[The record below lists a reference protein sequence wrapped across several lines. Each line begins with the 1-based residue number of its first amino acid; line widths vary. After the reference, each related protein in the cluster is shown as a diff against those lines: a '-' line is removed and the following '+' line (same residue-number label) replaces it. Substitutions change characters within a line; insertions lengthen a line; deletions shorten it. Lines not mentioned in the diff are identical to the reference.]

1 MAYPRALAAE
11 DNAIDPN
18 SFWRVNKLTGLGKRS
33 SGVRSLGPN
42 ALLLGIDGG
51 GTRCRARLCDA
62 TGTKLGEA
70 TAGPANIRLG
80 LERSFSAILQAT
92 TECLVQAALS
102 SRDSSR
108 ITACLALAGASEP
121 EHLAAAQ
128 DYPHPFRRAIVTTDA
143 HAACVG
149 AHGGRNGGIIII
161 GTGSIG
167 WAERKGLHYRIG
179 GWGWP
184 ISDEGSGAW
193 IGHEALR
200 RLLWAYDGRIDWSP
214 LLRALFARFEQD
226 PHAILQWTL
235 NASPRDLGSL
245 APLIVE
251 HAAQNDRVG
260 REFMRM
266 AAVHIDRL
274 AERLISVGTQRLS
287 VVGGLAAHVAPWLSP
302 GTKSHIVPP
311 TGDALDGAL
320 RLARRTAVRPYS
332 SLLERA

>member
-1 MAYPRALAAE
+1 MRP
-11 DNAIDPN
+11 
-18 SFWRVNKLTGLGKRS
+18 
-33 SGVRSLGPN
+33 LGPN
-42 ALLLGIDGG
+42 ALLLGVDGG
-51 GTRCRARLCDA
+51 GTRCRARLSDA
-62 TGTKLGEA
+62 TGAKLGEA
-70 TAGPANIRLG
+70 TAGPANIRFG

-92 TECLVQAALS
+92 TECLVQASLS

-121 EHLAAAQ
+121 KHLAAAQ

-143 HAACVG
+143 HAACIG
-149 AHGGRNGGIIII
+149 AHGGRDGGIIII

-184 ISDEGSGAW
+184 MSDEGSGADL
-193 IGHEALR
+193 GFDKAT
-200 RLLWAYDGRIDWSP
+200 WAYDGRIDWSP

-226 PHAILQWTL
+226 PHAILQWTI

-260 REFMRM
+260 RELMRM
-266 AAVHIDRL
+266 AAVHIDGL
-274 AERLISVGTQRLS
+274 AERLISLGTQRLS
-287 VVGGLAAHVAPWLSP
+287 VVGGLAAPWLSLV
-302 GTKSHIVPP
+302 TKSHVVAPE
-311 TGDALDGAL
+311 GDALDGAL
-320 RLARRTAVRPYS
+320 RLARQTAVRPRFP
-332 SLLERA
+332 LLERA